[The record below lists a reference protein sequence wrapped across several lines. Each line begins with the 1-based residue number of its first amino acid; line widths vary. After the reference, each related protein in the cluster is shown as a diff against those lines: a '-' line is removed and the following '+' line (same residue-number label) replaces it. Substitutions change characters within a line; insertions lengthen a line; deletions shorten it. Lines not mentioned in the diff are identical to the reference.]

1 MPRVWDVPV
10 HDSTRVRDARVAA
23 EGAAELA
30 GLDRARA
37 DAAALVA
44 TELATNL
51 LKHAAGGRLVVE
63 VVSPPDAGGGAR
75 RSAVVQIAAVDHG
88 PGMADVAA
96 ALRDGYTTAHSLGAG
111 LGTCRRVA
119 DDFHLHSTPG
129 RGTVAVARLGPG
141 RPKRAAGHPAD
152 RATGR
157 EADPGPGRAAG
168 RETDPAPGRAAGR
181 PTDPAAGRGADPAAG
196 RPTDPAAE
204 RPAHPAAGR
213 PTDPA
218 GRAADPAAGR
228 TEPSLGA
235 TGWTSGE
242 PGRSPD
248 ATGAVP
254 SPPSGSGRTGVRA
267 GGLNVPYAAA
277 EYSGDAWAWAGA
289 GELRTLLLAD
299 GLGHGPEASRASA
312 AAVEAL
318 HRSPRLSPAELLRQL
333 DAALRGTRGAA
344 VAVAQL
350 DLRER
355 VLRFAGIGNIGARL
369 REAGSWR
376 PLLSRPGIVGV
387 HRHANLP
394 ETRLPWTDESLLVV
408 HSDGLPSRWTP
419 PAEPGLL
426 TADPAL
432 VAAVTIRDASS
443 SARPVRDDTAV
454 AVLAPN
460 PPERP

>member
-51 LKHAAGGRLVVE
+51 LKHAGGGRLLVE
-63 VVSPPDAGGGAR
+63 AVPPPDAGDGAR
-75 RSAVVQIAAVDHG
+75 QAPVVQIAAVDHG

-96 ALRDGYTTAHSLGAG
+96 ALRDGYSTTRSLGAG

-129 RGTVAVARLGPG
+129 RGTVAVARLGATATRSAAPPPVRPPDPAPG
-141 RPKRAAGHPAD
+141 WPAEPVTGWAAGPAGGQAADRAGVRAAGPAGGETD
-152 RATGR
+152 PALGGTGRAAGATGR
-157 EADPGPGRAAG
+157 SAAPPHGRTAEPTPGRAAG
-168 RETDPAPGRAAGR
+168 PAPGNAEPPLGGTGRAAGG
-181 PTDPAAGRGADPAAG
+181 TGPAASRPRGRGNA
-196 RPTDPAAE
+196 
-204 RPAHPAAGR
+204 
-213 PTDPA
+213 
-218 GRAADPAAGR
+218 
-228 TEPSLGA
+228 
-235 TGWTSGE
+235 
-242 PGRSPD
+242 
-248 ATGAVP
+248 
-254 SPPSGSGRTGVRA
+254 GVRV
-267 GGLNVPYAAA
+267 GGLNVPFGGG
-277 EYSGDAWAWAGA
+277 EYSGDAWAWVGA
-289 GELRTLLLAD
+289 GELRTLMLAD
-299 GLGHGPEASRASA
+299 GLGHGPNASRASA

-318 HRSPRLSPAELLRQL
+318 HRSPRLSPAQLLRQL

-355 VLRFAGIGNIGARL
+355 VLRFAGVGNIGARL
-369 REAGSWR
+369 REPDGWR

-387 HRHANLP
+387 HRPGTLP
-394 ETRLPWTDESLLVV
+394 EARRPWTDESLLIV

-419 PAEPGLL
+419 PTEPGLL
-426 TADPAL
+426 TADPVL

-443 SARPVRDDTAV
+443 PARAVRDDTAV